1 MEVIGEENVHYC
13 LVQLGQIRVLGK
25 QFMQHVGEQER
36 KIEAAVN
43 LWRKMLQTGW
53 GKGNQ
58 WFLLSAQ
65 TLILNDT

>member
-1 MEVIGEENVHYC
+1 MEVIEEENAHYSP
-13 LVQLGQIRVLGK
+13 VKVGQIRVLGK
-25 QFMQHVGEQER
+25 LFMQHVGEHER

-43 LWRKMLQTGW
+43 LWRKILQAGW
-53 GKGNQ
+53 GKGKQ